1 MVLPGSPPVPPCAGW
16 PAFYSSYHARKVELR
31 VDQAAA
37 ADRRPFQERP
47 STPPIFLLCY
57 FRKRNVKRRS
67 FTVSLRRDLRR
78 LGHVWLE

>member
-16 PAFYSSYHARKVELR
+16 PAFYSCDHARKVKLR
-31 VDQAAA
+31 VDLAAA
-37 ADRRPFQERP
+37 ADRGPFQERP
-47 STPPIFLLCY
+47 STPLIFFLCY

-67 FTVSLRRDLRR
+67 FTVSLRRDLR